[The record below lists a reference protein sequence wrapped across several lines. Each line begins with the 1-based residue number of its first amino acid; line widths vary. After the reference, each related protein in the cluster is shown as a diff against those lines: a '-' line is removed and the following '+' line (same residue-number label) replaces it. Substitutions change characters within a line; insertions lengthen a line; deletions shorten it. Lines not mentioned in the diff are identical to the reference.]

1 MTRKITL
8 VAVGASIALL
18 ALWFVLL
25 WGPQGGKLADAEER
39 EEAAAAAIAE
49 LERRRHRLVAA
60 QADAPALQAKV
71 EALRVAV
78 PDSPDLAQFILDA
91 NDAATAAGVDF
102 LSISP
107 TPPAP
112 SADPTQPAVVN
123 LAIDVDGGYF
133 QVLDYLNRVDDMD
146 RIVVVD
152 SLDLAPQ
159 GEEGTSTGLSVSLS
173 ARMFTTATPAGLP
186 GAAPAPAPQASTA
199 GTPATPTTPAAP
211 TTTTSTTTPEATS

>member
-8 VAVGASIALL
+8 AAVGASVALL
-18 ALWFVLL
+18 AAWFVLL
-25 WGPQGGKLADAEER
+25 WGPQGGKLADAEDR
-39 EEAAAAAIAE
+39 EEAAAAVNAE
-49 LERRRHRLVAA
+49 LELRRDRLVAA
-60 QADAPALQAKV
+60 QAEAPALQAKV

-91 NDAATAAGVDF
+91 NDAATASGVDF

-107 TPPAP
+107 APPAA

-152 SLDLAPQ
+152 TLDLAPK
-159 GEEGTSTGLSVSLS
+159 GEEGRTDGLSVSLT

-186 GAAPAPAPQASTA
+186 GAALAPATQASTA
-199 GTPATPTTPAAP
+199 ATPAAP
-211 TTTTSTTTPEATS
+211 TTTTTSTTTPEATS

>member
-39 EEAAAAAIAE
+39 EEAAAAANAE
-49 LERRRHRLVAA
+49 LELRRDRLVAA

-152 SLDLAPQ
+152 TLDLAPE
-159 GEEGTSTGLSVSLS
+159 GEGGRTTGLSVSLS

-186 GAAPAPAPQASTA
+186 GAAPAPATQAST
-199 GTPATPTTPAAP
+199 TATPSAPA
-211 TTTTSTTTPEATS
+211 TTTTTTTTAPEATS